1 MTYNAELNW
10 SLCLSTIIFFDSLP
24 HSSGGN
30 WSSNSSIITRGCCQ
44 LRCHSGFSLQSPWLM
59 AVSSDSGPLGCA
71 ADKHGRQDLP
81 IFIHDNLSLFSQW
94 FVIHS
99 LIDGVEFF
107 WLLGGLSSAHFRG
120 YHSQSADEDR
130 VFVCMYRNQFS
141 ASEALLYFPFSSPAD
156 HHF

>member
-1 MTYNAELNW
+1 MLNW
-10 SLCLSTIIFFDSLP
+10 TEVCAWVLL
-24 HSSGGN
+24 
-30 WSSNSSIITRGCCQ
+30 
-44 LRCHSGFSLQSPWLM
+44 FSLIHCRIHRAAIEAATAASSLEA
-59 AVSSDSGPLGCA
+59 AVSCA
-71 ADKHGRQDLP
+71 AILASVCSRLDWWLCHRTVALWAVQQTNTVARILP

-99 LIDGVEFF
+99 LIDGVGFF

-120 YHSQSADEDR
+120 YHFQSADEDR
-130 VFVCMYRNQFS
+130 VFACMYRNQFS